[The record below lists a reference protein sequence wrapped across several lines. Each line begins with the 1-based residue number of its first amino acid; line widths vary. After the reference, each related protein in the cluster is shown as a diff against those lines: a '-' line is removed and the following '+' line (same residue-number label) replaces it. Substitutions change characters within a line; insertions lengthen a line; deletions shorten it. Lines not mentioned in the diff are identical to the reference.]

1 MAKLALNKR
10 NIDKIPFT
18 EKGQVDYW
26 DTTLKGFALR
36 VGQSTKTFFVQAD
49 VKDSSKKKGYRTVKQ
64 VIGRYG
70 ELTPEQ
76 ARDRAK
82 GYIDTEGKHVPGVL
96 IAIKQTE
103 TEKPGKTVTLHEML
117 GAYFKERR
125 RKSDGL
131 PHKQKTVDDYTNIIE
146 RHFQSWLP
154 LPLPEIAK
162 LTPDTIINR
171 FKEIEVNSGPYA
183 ARNAFTMLS
192 AVISYASIKYPAAI
206 PVNPCRMLRGD
217 GLMAKVKERDE
228 CLQGADFRVFYDGIQ
243 GFNPVTRDCYLLAL
257 YQGMRSTEAAS
268 LRWEHIDLDE
278 KKICVPDTKNRKP
291 LHVPLARQSLEIL
304 EQRKK
309 ANIEQSP
316 WVFPGQRADLNK
328 TGHVRLVSAD
338 LRARTGLRVTIHAL
352 RRTFITMGRK
362 LKIFEDTDRL
372 TNHVDGSVSGRHY
385 DQTGVDDLRRP
396 LQIIANEIERLMLEG
411 VGGKVIPI
419 ARAEGDG
426 Q

>member
-1 MAKLALNKR
+1 MPKLALTKR
-10 NIDKIPFT
+10 NIDKLTFT
-18 EKGQVDYW
+18 EKGTVDYW
-26 DTTLKGFALR
+26 DTALKGFALR

-49 VKDSSKKKGYRTVKQ
+49 VKDSTKKKGYRTVKQ

-82 GYIDTEGKHVPGVL
+82 GYIDNEGKHVPGVL

-103 TEKPGKTVTLHEML
+103 PEKPGNSVTLQDMI
-117 GAYFKERR
+117 AMYFKEKR

-131 PHKQKTVDDYTNIIE
+131 HHKKRTVDDYTNIIE
-146 RHFQSWLP
+146 RHFPSWLP

-162 LTPDTIINR
+162 FPPHAVINR
-171 FKEIEVNSGPYA
+171 FKQIEVDSGPYA
-183 ARNAFTMLS
+183 AKNAFVMLS
-192 AVISYASIKYPAAI
+192 AVVAYATVKYPATI
-206 PVNPCRMLRGD
+206 PLNPFRTLRGN
-217 GLMAKVKERDE
+217 GLMAKTKERDE

-243 GFNPVTRDCYLLAL
+243 GFNPVTRDCYLVAL

-268 LRWEHIDLDE
+268 LRWEHVDLE
-278 KKICVPDTKNRKP
+278 KKELLIPDTKNRRP
-291 LHVPLARQSLEIL
+291 LHVPICRQSLQLL

-316 WVFPGQRADLNK
+316 WVFPGQRKDLNK

-338 LRARTGLRVTIHAL
+338 LRARTGLSLTVHAL

-362 LKIFEDTDRL
+362 LKKYEDTDKL
-372 TNHVDGSVSGRHY
+372 TNHTDGSVSGRHY
-385 DQTGVDDLRRP
+385 DQTGVDDLREP
-396 LQIIANEIERLMLEG
+396 LQTIANKIERLMVEG
-411 VGGKVIPI
+411 VGAKVIAI
-419 ARAEGDG
+419 
-426 Q
+426 